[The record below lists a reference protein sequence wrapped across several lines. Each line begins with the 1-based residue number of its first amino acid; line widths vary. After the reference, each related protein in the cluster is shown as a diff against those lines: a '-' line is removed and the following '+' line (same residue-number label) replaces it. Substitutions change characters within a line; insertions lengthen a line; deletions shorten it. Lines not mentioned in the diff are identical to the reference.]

1 MIIKFFGGTNTNKT
15 LEQLREEF
23 MGAPTSQ
30 KEYMIEGKKY
40 IVTSHFCGDK
50 DLDEVLQRIAV
61 NRAYRDA
68 GLKN

>member
-1 MIIKFFGGTNTNKT
+1 MA
-15 LEQLREEF
+15 ELREEF
-23 MGAPTSQ
+23 AGAPTSQ
-30 KEYMIEGKKY
+30 REYMIEGKRY

-50 DLDEVLQRIAV
+50 DVDEVLRKIAV

>member
-1 MIIKFFGGTNTNKT
+1 MNKT

-23 MGAPTSQ
+23 SNAPTTQ
-30 KEYMIEGKKY
+30 REYMIEGKKY

-50 DLDEVLQRIAV
+50 DVDEVLRRIAV

>member
-1 MIIKFFGGTNTNKT
+1 MIKFFGGTTTNKT

-23 MGAPTSQ
+23 AGAPTSQ

-40 IVTSHFCGDK
+40 IVTSHFCGNK
-50 DLDEVLQRIAV
+50 NVDEVLRRIAV
-61 NRAYRDA
+61 NRAYREA

>member
-1 MIIKFFGGTNTNKT
+1 MIKFFGGKLTNKT

-23 MGAPTSQ
+23 TGAPTSQ
-30 KEYMIEGKKY
+30 KEYMIEGKRY

-50 DLDEVLQRIAV
+50 DVNEVLQRIAV
-61 NRAYRDA
+61 NRAYRDI

>member
-1 MIIKFFGGTNTNKT
+1 MIKFFGGINTNKT

-23 MGAPTSQ
+23 VGAPTSQ
-30 KEYMIEGKKY
+30 KEYMIEGKRY

-50 DLDEVLQRIAV
+50 DVNEVLQRIAV
-61 NRAYRDA
+61 NRAYRDI